1 MILNV
6 YLRGSSS
13 YPSVLRGLLPLFAL
27 LGVLLAKGPG
37 WAAQTPCRPNL
48 VFILADDL
56 GYGDPQCYRADSK
69 IPTPNIDRLAGEG
82 MRFTDAH
89 TPTAVCTPTRY
100 ALLTGRYAW
109 RTRLKRGVLGPYS
122 GPLIEPERLTLPGM
136 LKLHDYTTAC
146 IGKWHL
152 GMQWGTVD
160 PSTRLPPLWDPK
172 FDQSKIDL
180 SLPIL
185 AGPLTVGFDSY
196 FGTAVPNFPP
206 YCFIENDRV
215 LGKIPDRP
223 KPDNMHGN
231 PGLMQEGWDLHRIL
245 PGLKKRAVQFIQQ
258 QAHSDKPFLLY
269 LPLTAPHTPI
279 VPNQEYAGKSAAGDY
294 GDLVAEVDGIV
305 GAVTEALKGNGMTE
319 NTLVIFT
326 SDNGSPAR
334 AGDQHL
340 RDKQWAQ
347 AGAVERMFDHYPN
360 APWRGMK
367 ADIFEGGHRVP
378 LIVRWPGGVQAG
390 VQSGVQPG
398 TTNRQLVCL
407 VDWLATV
414 AAIVG
419 HDLPDMAAEDS
430 CNLLPT
436 LRDSAVVVRND
447 LIHHS
452 GGGMLALRQGDW
464 KLIASKGSG
473 GWTRVKANSNDPA
486 GQLYNLADD
495 PKEKNNRYDQEPEI
509 VTRMTAL
516 LHKYQAEGR
525 SRPVGVSKH

>member
-1 MILNV
+1 MRQNM
-6 YLRGSSS
+6 LRHGNAT
-13 YPSVLRGLLPLFAL
+13 YPRAIRKLAL
-27 LGVLLAKGPG
+27 LLTFPSLLLAVAPG
-37 WAAQTPCRPNL
+37 RAAPTPNRPNL
-48 VFILADDL
+48 VIILADDL
-56 GYGDPQCYRADSK
+56 GYGDPRCYRAESK
-69 IPTPNIDRLAGEG
+69 IPTPNIDRLAEQG

-89 TPTAVCTPTRY
+89 TPTAVCSPTRY

-122 GPLIEPERLTLPGM
+122 RPLIEPKRLTLASM
-136 LKLHDYTTAC
+136 LQQHGYTTAC

-152 GMQWGTVD
+152 GMQWGTMV
-160 PSTRLPPLWDPK
+160 PGTPLPPLWDRQ
-172 FDQSKIDL
+172 FDQAKIDL

-206 YCFIENDRV
+206 YCFIENDHV

-245 PGLKKRAVQFIQQ
+245 PGLKNRAVQFIQQ
-258 QAHSDKPFLLY
+258 QAGSDKPFLLY

-279 VPNQEYAGKSAAGDY
+279 VPNQEYAGRSTAGDY

-305 GAVTEALKGNGMTE
+305 GAVTKTLNRAGLAE
-319 NTLVIFT
+319 NTLVVFT

-334 AGDQHL
+334 AGDSHL
-340 RDKQWAQ
+340 RDKQWAET
-347 AGAVERMFDHYPN
+347 GAVERMFDHHPN

-378 LIVRWPGGVQAG
+378 LIVRWPGVVPAG
-390 VQSGVQPG
+390 KANS
-398 TTNRQLVCL
+398 QLVCL

-419 HDLPDMAAEDS
+419 QELPDTAAEDS
-430 CNLLPT
+430 FNLLPT
-436 LRDSAVVVRND
+436 LRNPAEIARND

-452 GGGMLALRQGDW
+452 GGGMLALRLGNW
-464 KLIASKGSG
+464 KLIAGKGSG
-473 GWTRVKANSNDPA
+473 GWTRVKSSNSDPA
-486 GQLYNLADD
+486 GQLYNLATD
-495 PKEKNNRYDQEPEI
+495 PEEKNNRYAQEPEI
-509 VTRMTAL
+509 VAGMTGL
-516 LHKYQAEGR
+516 LNKYKIEGR
-525 SRPVGVSKH
+525 SRPLSKSKH